1 MNLNETGRIMKM
13 LKAAYPNFDNNGDAA
28 DIAAL
33 WAWRFAD
40 TDIKTVMDA
49 VGTYIDG
56 DHAFAPTVGQ
66 IKTIIQ
72 DRQPKLSAAEGWA
85 EIEKALKDS
94 LGNAEAEFKK
104 LSPPVRAYVKDPHTL
119 RLLAGSDLSGRFF
132 GDYQERFFKTF
143 SRVQGD
149 ETPDYAALN
158 APETAD
164 KALERGEEH
173 MAT

>member
-33 WAWRFAD
+33 WAWRFKE
-40 TDIKTVMDA
+40 TDFKTVLEA
-49 VGTYIDG
+49 VGAYIDG
-56 DHAFAPTVGQ
+56 DHTFAPTVGQ
-66 IKTIIQ
+66 IKKIIQ

-85 EIEKALKDS
+85 EIARALKDS
-94 LGNAEAEFKK
+94 LANAEAEFKK

-143 SRVQGD
+143 SQVQGD
-149 ETPDYAALN
+149 ERKDCAALN
-158 APETAD
+158 APEAGE
-164 KALERGEEH
+164 KALESGEEH
-173 MAT
+173 MAI

>member
-40 TDIKTVMDA
+40 TDLKTVMDA

-56 DHAFAPTVGQ
+56 DHTFAPTVGQ
-66 IKTIIQ
+66 IKKIIQ

-85 EIEKALKDS
+85 EIARALRDS
-94 LGNAEAEFKK
+94 LANAEAEFKK

-132 GDYQERFFKTF
+132 GDYQDASLRPSRRCRGTSGKTT
-143 SRVQGD
+143 R
-149 ETPDYAALN
+149 P
-158 APETAD
+158 
-164 KALERGEEH
+164 
-173 MAT
+173 